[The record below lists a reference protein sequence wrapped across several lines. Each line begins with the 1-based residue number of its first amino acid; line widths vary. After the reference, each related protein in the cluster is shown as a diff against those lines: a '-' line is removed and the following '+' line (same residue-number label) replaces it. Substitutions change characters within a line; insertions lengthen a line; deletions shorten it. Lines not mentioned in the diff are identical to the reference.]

1 MKLYVDDIRVER
13 EEVEVHYQRDP
24 FPGGH
29 RFTLTIPEP
38 DVAAELDSEFDA
50 IRRGENSEATEQFLL
65 RYLRLFFLRKA
76 TARAPKYWLNR
87 IDGCMVSKEQ
97 VVLTG
102 VCSEHVL

>member
-38 DVAAELDSEFDA
+38 DVAAELGFG
-50 IRRGENSEATEQFLL
+50 IRRNTAGGEFGNNRAVSAPLPPSVLSTEGHGAGTEILAQ
-65 RYLRLFFLRKA
+65 
-76 TARAPKYWLNR
+76 
-87 IDGCMVSKEQ
+87 
-97 VVLTG
+97 
-102 VCSEHVL
+102 